1 MIDDEAAGLARAM
14 VAAIEAEMS
23 STAWQTG
30 RDGLS
35 PPVAEALLAVPR
47 HLFVPPAVQALA
59 YENRPLPIGGGQTI
73 SQPFVVALMTEL
85 LDLEPGCA
93 VLEVG
98 TGSGYQAAVLGR
110 LAGRVETIEL
120 RSELTTA
127 AAARL
132 AALGAANVHVH
143 QGDGKQ
149 GWPAGAPYDRILLT
163 AAAEPLPRPLFD
175 QLAPRGRLVA
185 PLGPPGTVE
194 WLVTIDKDEAGNL
207 STRRLLPVAFV
218 PLV

>member
-1 MIDDEAAGLARAM
+1 MA
-14 VAAIEAEMS
+14 VIEAEMS
-23 STAWQTG
+23 ATAWQTG
-30 RDGLS
+30 RDALS
-35 PPVAEALLAVPR
+35 PAVAEALLWVPR
-47 HLFVPPAVQALA
+47 HLFVPPTMRALA

-93 VLEVG
+93 VLEIG

-110 LAGRVETIEL
+110 LAGRVETVEL
-120 RSELTTA
+120 RPDLAAE

-132 AALGAANVHVH
+132 TALGAANVHVH
-143 QGDGKQ
+143 QGDGKL
-149 GWPAGAPYDRILLT
+149 GWPPGAPYDRILLT
-163 AAAEPLPRPLFD
+163 AAAEPLPRPLFE
-175 QLAPRGRLVA
+175 QLAPQGRLVA

-194 WLVTIDKDEAGNL
+194 WLVTIDKDSAGKL